1 MQNQHAYMNNHGGCI
16 LMFSYGGW
24 LLSPP
29 FSGIGA
35 MHKNHL
41 RQKICIYK
49 TLRVTLNWSTMTKVP
64 HHNYAGHSGSC
75 YFVLH
80 SSGVVT
86 RLLWSWVCCHRQRGH
101 RSQSQL
107 SKRRRP
113 EDTSNSF
120 ANVWS
125 LFSKFGQADAN
136 SVGLVFCLL
145 WSWVR
150 CHRQRGHRRQS
161 QLSKRRRQE
170 AWSVDRSTSFA
181 QVCLPSLVT
190 QMQKPS
196 STDPETAL
204 QVETGNIPNKNLAYY
219 D

>member
-86 RLLWSWVCCHRQRGH
+86 RLLWSWVCCHRQRGR

-125 LFSKFGQADAN
+125 LFSKFGQADAKAFFYWPRN
-136 SVGLVFCLL
+136 SLTGGNRSHTTSPSFYIAFALFFFACFEVGFVVTGREGIGGRA
-145 WSWVR
+145 SWA
-150 CHRQRGHRRQS
+150 RGAD
-161 QLSKRRRQE
+161 KKCG
-170 AWSVDRSTSFA
+170 V
-181 QVCLPSLVT
+181 
-190 QMQKPS
+190 
-196 STDPETAL
+196 
-204 QVETGNIPNKNLAYY
+204 
-219 D
+219 